1 MRKTTLVVL
10 FLLVLGAAAF
20 AATPSYRLLKT
31 ITVGAE
37 GGWDYLSVDVNAR
50 RLYVSHAT
58 KVVVI
63 DVDKDEVVG
72 EITDTPGVH
81 GFAIAPE
88 LGLGFASNG
97 RENKISIVDLKTL
110 QTISKADT
118 GANPDCV
125 LYVPGHQEVYTF
137 NGRGQ
142 SASVLEAKTGKLIA
156 TIPLGG
162 KPEFAVY
169 DPSTDRVYNNIEDK
183 STVVAIDAK
192 THTVAATWPL
202 APGEEASGMAID
214 LKSHRLFIVAGNKLM
229 IVMDDATGKVVTTV
243 PTGDGTDACV
253 YDPGTGLAMA
263 SAGEG
268 FVTIATY
275 TAPDKLDV
283 VQTLTTARGART
295 MTFDPKT
302 HKIYLSAAEYEEPAA
317 PAAAGQP
324 APRPK
329 MKPGS
334 FKVLVFGP
342 ETRIKS

>member
-1 MRKTTLVVL
+1 MN
-10 FLLVLGAAAF
+10 
-20 AATPSYRLLKT
+20 AATFYRLLKT
-31 ITVGAE
+31 IPVGAE
-37 GGWDYLSVDVNAR
+37 GGWDYLSVDAAAR

-63 DVDKDEVVG
+63 DIDKDEVVG

-110 QTISKADT
+110 KTIAKADT
-118 GANPDCV
+118 GQNPDCV

-137 NGRGQ
+137 NGR
-142 SASVLEAKTGKLIA
+142 SKDASVLEAKTGKLIA

-169 DPSTDRVYNNIEDK
+169 DPDTDRVYNNVEDT
-183 STVVAIDAK
+183 SMVAAIDAK
-192 THTVAATWPL
+192 THTVAAMWPL

-214 LKSHRLFIVAGNKLM
+214 LKSHHLFIVAGNKLM
-229 IVMDDATGKVVTTV
+229 IVMDNATGKVVKTI

-268 FVTIATY
+268 FVTIAKY
-275 TAPDKLDV
+275 TAPDKLSV
-283 VQTLTTARGART
+283 TQTLKTARGART
-295 MTFDPKT
+295 MTLDPKT
-302 HKIYLSAAEYEEPAA
+302 HKIYLSAAEYEEAA
-317 PAAAGQP
+317 PAVAGQP

-334 FKVLVFGP
+334 FKVLVFIG
-342 ETRIKS
+342 ETKIAG

>member
-1 MRKTTLVVL
+1 MKKTALSAS
-10 FLLVLGAAAF
+10 FMMILGAAAF
-20 AATPSYRLLKT
+20 AATPSYKLLKT
-31 ITVGAE
+31 ITVGGE
-37 GGWDYLSVDVNAR
+37 GGWDYLSVDANAR

-63 DVDKDEVVG
+63 DMDKDEVVG
-72 EITDTPGVH
+72 EIPDTPGVH

-110 QTISKADT
+110 KTISKADT
-118 GANPDCV
+118 GKNPDCI
-125 LYVPGHQEVYTF
+125 LYVPGHKEVYTF
-137 NGRGQ
+137 NGR
-142 SASVLEAKTGKLIA
+142 SNDASVLEAKTGKLIA
-156 TIPLGG
+156 TIALGG

-169 DPSTDRVYNNIEDK
+169 DPATDRVYDNIEDQ

-192 THTVAATWPL
+192 THAVAATWPL
-202 APGEEASGMAID
+202 APGEEASGMALD
-214 LKSHRLFIVAGNKLM
+214 LKSHRLFIVTGNKLM

-253 YDPGTGLAMA
+253 YDAGRGLAMA

-268 FVTIATY
+268 FVTIVKYA
-275 TAPDKLDV
+275 APDKLEV
-283 VQTLTTARGART
+283 VQTLQTARGART
-295 MTFDPKT
+295 MTLDPKT
-302 HKIYLSAAEYEEPAA
+302 HKIYLSAADYEAPV

-334 FKVLVFGP
+334 FKILVFGAKFG
-342 ETRIKS
+342 TAG

>member
-1 MRKTTLVVL
+1 MKRTVGFAL
-10 FLLVLGAAAF
+10 FLLVLGTATMNAAF
-20 AATPSYRLLKT
+20 VYRLLKS
-31 ITVGAE
+31 IPVGAE
-37 GGWDYLSVDVNAR
+37 GGWDYLSVDAAAR
-50 RLYVSHAT
+50 RLYVSHAA

-63 DVDKDEVVG
+63 DMDKDEVVG

-81 GFAIAPE
+81 GFAVAPE

-110 QTISKADT
+110 KTIGKAET
-118 GANPDCV
+118 GQNPDCV

-137 NGRGQ
+137 NGR
-142 SASVLEAKTGKLIA
+142 SKDASVLDAKTGKLLA

-169 DPSTDRVYNNIEDK
+169 DPGTDRVYNNVEDT
-183 STVVAIDAK
+183 SMVAVIDAK
-192 THTVAATWPL
+192 THAVAAQWPL

-229 IVMDDATGKVVTTV
+229 IVMDDATGKVVANM
-243 PTGDGTDACV
+243 PTGEGTDACV
-253 YDPGTGLAMA
+253 FDPGTGLAMA

-268 FVTIATY
+268 FVSIGKF
-275 TAPDKLDV
+275 TAPDKIKA
-283 VQTLTTARGART
+283 VQTLQTVRGART
-295 MTFDPKT
+295 MTLDPKT
-302 HKIYLSAAEYEEPAA
+302 HKIYLSAADYEEAA

-334 FKVLVFGP
+334 FKVLVYVG
-342 ETRIKS
+342 ETRTAG

>member
-1 MRKTTLVVL
+1 MKRTVWFAL
-10 FLLVLGAAAF
+10 FLLVLGVAAMN
-20 AATPSYRLLKT
+20 AATVYRLLKT
-31 ITVGAE
+31 IPVGAE
-37 GGWDYLSVDVNAR
+37 GGWDYLSVDAAAR

-63 DVDKDEVVG
+63 DTDKDEVVG
-72 EITDTPGVH
+72 EIAETPGVH

-110 QTISKADT
+110 KTLSKADT
-118 GANPDCV
+118 GKNPDCI

-137 NGRGQ
+137 NGR
-142 SASVLEAKTGKLIA
+142 SNDASVLEAKTGKLIA

-169 DPSTDRVYNNIEDK
+169 DPGTDRVYNNIEDK

-192 THTVAATWPL
+192 THTVAETWPL

-229 IVMDDATGKVVTTV
+229 IVMDNAAGKVVTTV

-253 YDPGTGLAMA
+253 FDPGTGLAMA

-268 FVTIATY
+268 FVTIAKY
-275 TAPDKLDV
+275 TAPDQLKV

-295 MTFDPKT
+295 MTLDPKT
-302 HKIYLSAAEYEEPAA
+302 HKIYLAAAEYEAPAA
-317 PAAAGQP
+317 PVAGQP

-334 FKVLVFGP
+334 FKILVFIG
-342 ETRIKS
+342 ETKTIG

>member
-1 MRKTTLVVL
+1 MTKKRVVVL
-10 FLLVLGAAAF
+10 FLLALAATGF
-20 AATPSYRLLKT
+20 AADPAYRFLKA
-31 ITVGAE
+31 IPVGGE
-37 GGWDYLSVDVNAR
+37 GGWDYLSVDAVAR

-63 DVDKDEVVG
+63 DMDKDEVVG
-72 EITDTPGVH
+72 EITDLPGVH
-81 GFAIAPE
+81 GFALAPE

-97 RENKISIVDLKTL
+97 RENKASIIDLKTL
-110 QTISKADT
+110 KTIAKAET
-118 GANPDCV
+118 GENPDCI
-125 LYVPGHQEVYTF
+125 LYVPGRREVYTF

-142 SASVLEAKTGKLIA
+142 SATVFEAMTGKVIA

-169 DPSTDRVYNNIEDK
+169 DPAADRIYNNIETK

-192 THTVAATWPL
+192 THTVAAEWPL
-202 APGEEASGMAID
+202 APGEEASGLAID
-214 LKSHRLFIVAGNKLM
+214 LKSRRLFIVAGNKLM
-229 IVMDDATGKVVTTV
+229 VAMDAASGKVVTTV

-268 FVTIATY
+268 FVTIARY
-275 TAPDKLDV
+275 EAPDKLTV
-283 VQTLTTARGART
+283 LQTLATARGART
-295 MTFDPKT
+295 MTLDPKT
-302 HKIYLSAAEYEEPAA
+302 HKIYLSAAEYEEA
-317 PAAAGQP
+317 P

-334 FKVLVFGP
+334 FKVMVYGP
-342 ETRIKS
+342 AKAS

>member
-1 MRKTTLVVL
+1 MKKTSIVIVG
-10 FLLVLGAAAF
+10 LLVLAAAGI
-20 AATPSYRLLKT
+20 AAGPNYKLLKT
-31 ITVGAE
+31 ISVGAE

-50 RLYVSHAT
+50 RLYVSHT
-58 KVVVI
+58 SKVVVI
-63 DVDKDEVVG
+63 DIDKDEVVG
-72 EITDTPGVH
+72 EIVDTPGVH

-88 LGLGFASNG
+88 LGLGFSSNG

-110 QTISKADT
+110 KTISKADT
-118 GANPDCV
+118 GTNPDCV

-137 NGRGQ
+137 NGR
-142 SASVLEAKTGKLIA
+142 SKDASVLDAKTGKLIA

-169 DPSTDRVYNNIEDK
+169 DPATDRVYNNIEDK
-183 STVVAIDAK
+183 STVAAIDAK
-192 THTVAATWPL
+192 THAVAETWPL

-214 LKSHRLFIVAGNKLM
+214 LKNKRLFIVAGNKLM
-229 IVMDDATGKVVTTV
+229 IVMDEMTGKVVTTV

-253 YDPGTGLAMA
+253 FDPGTGLAMA

-268 FVTIATY
+268 MVTIAKF

-283 VQTLTTARGART
+283 VQTLPTTRDART
-295 MTFDPKT
+295 MTLDPRT
-302 HKIYLSAAEYEEPAA
+302 HKIYLAAAEYEAPAA
-317 PAAAGQP
+317 PVAGQP
-324 APRPK
+324 TPRPK

-342 ETRIKS
+342 AGGTKS

>member
-1 MRKTTLVVL
+1 MTKKSLIVL
-10 FLLVLGAAAF
+10 FLLVLTATGF
-20 AATPSYRLLKT
+20 AAGPTYRLLKS
-31 ITVGAE
+31 IPVGAD
-37 GGWDYLSVDVNAR
+37 GGWDYLSVDAAAR

-63 DVDKDEVVG
+63 DMDKDVVVG
-72 EITDTPGVH
+72 EIADLPGVH
-81 GFAIAPE
+81 GFALAPE

-97 RENKISIVDLKTL
+97 RENKASIVDLKTL
-110 QTISKADT
+110 KTIAKADT
-118 GANPDCV
+118 GENPDCI
-125 LYVPGHQEVYTF
+125 LYVPGHEEVYTF

-142 SASVLEAKTGKLIA
+142 SATVFEAKTGKVIA

-169 DPSTDRVYNNIEDK
+169 DPAADRIYNNIETK

-192 THTVAATWPL
+192 THTVAAEWPL

-229 IVMDDATGKVVTTV
+229 IAMDAATGKIVTTV

-253 YDPGTGLAMA
+253 YDAGTGLAMA

-268 FVTIATY
+268 FVTIASY
-275 TAPDKLDV
+275 TAPDKLTA

-295 MTFDPKT
+295 MTLDPKT
-302 HKIYLSAAEYEEPAA
+302 HKIYLSAAEYEEA
-317 PAAAGQP
+317 PAPVAGQP

-334 FKVLVFGP
+334 FKVLVYGP
-342 ETRIKS
+342 GRAS

>member
-1 MRKTTLVVL
+1 MRKTAWVGL

-20 AATPSYRLLKT
+20 AATPPYKLLKT
-31 ITVGAE
+31 ITVGAD
-37 GGWDYLSVDVNAR
+37 GGLDYLSVDANAR

-63 DVDKDEVVG
+63 DMDKDEVVG
-72 EITDTPGVH
+72 EIPDTPGVH
-81 GFAIAPE
+81 GFAVAPE
-88 LGLGFASNG
+88 LGLGFSSNG

-110 QTISKADT
+110 KTISKADT
-118 GANPDCV
+118 GENPDCI
-125 LYVPGHQEVYTF
+125 LYVPGHKEVYTF
-137 NGRGQ
+137 NGRGK
-142 SASVLEAKTGKLIA
+142 SASVLEAKTGKLVA
-156 TIPLGG
+156 TIPLDG

-169 DPSTDRVYNNIEDK
+169 DPGTDRVYNNIEDK

-214 LKSHRLFIVAGNKLM
+214 LKSHHLFIVAGNKLM

-253 YDPGTGLAMA
+253 YDAGRSLAMA

-268 FVTIATY
+268 FVTIANY

-283 VQTLTTARGART
+283 VQTLQTAPHART
-295 MTFDPKT
+295 MTLDPKT
-302 HKIYLSAAEYEEPAA
+302 HKIYLAAAEYEAPAA
-317 PAAAGQP
+317 PVAGQP
-324 APRPK
+324 TPRPK

-334 FKVLVFGP
+334 FKILVYGANFG
-342 ETRIKS
+342 TAG